1 MQNKKNGLPTSPVVK
16 KAIRINLSGEQA
28 FKAKKKEV
36 SEEIAQLAS
45 QRLQGT
51 VARATAVKEDE
62 VTKTAEPVT
71 IEPPAPEVS
80 ETQEVDKPT
89 DIRDTTHISAEE
101 AEAIKALA
109 SEAED
114 MKNIEFL
121 KGKIAE
127 LQEELGKMTALK
139 EKFEDDLKQTDFIK
153 EKLDETQE
161 ELGKSFEIKEKIEA
175 DVKMFVSITD
185 ELLGDLPEEVVANF
199 MKTDSANLYRAIVEK
214 YKA

>member
-1 MQNKKNGLPTSPVVK
+1 MQMKRNGLPTSPVVK
-16 KAIRINLSGEQA
+16 KAIRINVSGEQA
-28 FKAKKKEV
+28 FKAKNKEV

-51 VARATAVKEDE
+51 VVKAKAVKEDE
-62 VTKTAEPVT
+62 VTKTAEPVEIKEST
-71 IEPPAPEVS
+71 TAVVT
-80 ETQEVDKPT
+80 ETQEVEEPT

-121 KGKIAE
+121 KGKLAE
-127 LQEELGKMTALK
+127 A
-139 EKFEDDLKQTDFIK
+139 
-153 EKLDETQE
+153 QE
-161 ELGKSFEIKEKIEA
+161 ELGKSIETKEQIEA

-185 ELLGDLPEEVVANF
+185 ELLGDLPKEVIANF
-199 MKTDSANLYRAIVEK
+199 MKTDSADLYRTIVEK